1 MDTISRHSPTN
12 PHHPSQ
18 DETLLISRILGGQ
31 TALFRQLASR
41 YAGQVMRMVAR
52 LIPSSEEAEE
62 ATQDTLMEAF
72 QSLAR
77 YDARQASFRTWL
89 MRIAYHTALK
99 HHRQHHRQLPMVEVE
114 QQRLDSLP
122 DDETNALLDDT
133 NTDRVAL
140 MERAIETLKPDDQM
154 LLSLYYLDNRP
165 MREIACITEHKESYL
180 HSRLQWIRKR
190 LAITI
195 KTLERDEESFKRRIL

>member
-1 MDTISRHSPTN
+1 MEIKTDKTSKAKE
-12 PHHPSQ
+12 

-31 TALFRQLASR
+31 TTLFRQLVDR
-41 YAGQVMRMVAR
+41 YAGQVLRMVAR
-52 LIPSSEEAEE
+52 LIPSPEEAEE
-62 ATQDTLMEAF
+62 VTQDVLLEAF

-77 YDARQASFRTWL
+77 FDARQASFQTWL

-99 HHRQHHRQLPMVEVE
+99 HYRQHHRSLQLMEVE
-114 QQRLDSLP
+114 QQRLDAFP

-133 NTDRVAL
+133 DRVEL
-140 MERAIETLKPDDQM
+140 VERAIETLKPDDQM
-154 LLSLYYLDNRP
+154 LLNLYYFDNRR
-165 MREIACITEHKESYL
+165 MREIACITEHEESYL

-195 KTLERDEESFKRRIL
+195 KTLERDGK

>member
-1 MDTISRHSPTN
+1 METTTGNTSKARE
-12 PHHPSQ
+12 
-18 DETLLISRILGGQ
+18 DEMLLISRILDGQ
-31 TALFRQLASR
+31 TSLLRQLASR
-41 YAGQVMRMVAR
+41 YAGQVLRMVAR
-52 LIPSSEEAEE
+52 LIPSPEEAKE

-72 QSLAR
+72 QSLDR

-99 HHRQHHRQLPMVEVE
+99 HYRQKHKSLHMVEVE
-114 QQRLDSLP
+114 RQRLDTFP
-122 DDETNALLDDT
+122 DEETDALLDDT
-133 NTDRVAL
+133 DRVEL

-154 LLSLYYLDNRP
+154 LLNLYYFDNRP
-165 MREIACITEHKESYL
+165 MREIACITEREESYL

-195 KTLERDEESFKRRIL
+195 RSLESEE